1 MNKGIYVVIDT
12 PTLWHDARFIIDIVF
27 MAAAVF
33 HLEKFH
39 YHRVAVGSGEHKF
52 PPLIP
57 PYDAV
62 TTTTHS

>member
-39 YHRVAVGSGEHKF
+39 YSLKTQQYHTKQFFLIKE
-52 PPLIP
+52 PPCI
-57 PYDAV
+57 V
-62 TTTTHS
+62 NG